1 MDFEGLREE
10 MIQTQIARRGVTD
23 ARVLGA
29 MREVPRHLFVP
40 AHLMREAYSDRPLG
54 IGEGQTIS
62 QPFMVALMTQALSVE
77 PGDRVLEIGTGSG
90 YQAAI
95 LARLASDVLTIERH
109 APLAERARERLAEVG
124 ATNVTVRVADGTEGA
139 PDRAPFDRILVTAGA
154 PAVPAALQSQLAV
167 GGRLVI
173 PVGPSGFQH
182 LTTVVRTEAGFDTHL
197 GEACV
202 FVPLIGRQGWPD
214 RG

>member
-1 MDFEGLREE
+1 MVE
-10 MIQTQIARRGVTD
+10 TQIARRGVT
-23 ARVLGA
+23 AEPVLAA

-40 AHLMREAYSDRPLG
+40 AHLQREAYNDHPVG

-62 QPFMVALMTQALSVE
+62 QPYMVGIMTAALEVHPE
-77 PGDRVLEIGTGSG
+77 DRVLEIGTGSG

-95 LARLASDVLTIERH
+95 LARLAAHVLSMERH
-109 APLAERARERLAEVG
+109 APLAERAREVLAALGV
-124 ATNVTVRVADGTEGA
+124 TNVTIRVGDGTEGA
-139 PDRAPFDRILVTAGA
+139 ADKAPFDRILVTAGA
-154 PAVPAALQSQLAV
+154 PAVPDALKSQLAE

-173 PVGPSGFQH
+173 PIGPSGFQH
-182 LTTVVRTEAGFDTHL
+182 LVTIDRTADRYLTHE

-202 FVPLIGRQGWPD
+202 FVPLIGRYGWPE